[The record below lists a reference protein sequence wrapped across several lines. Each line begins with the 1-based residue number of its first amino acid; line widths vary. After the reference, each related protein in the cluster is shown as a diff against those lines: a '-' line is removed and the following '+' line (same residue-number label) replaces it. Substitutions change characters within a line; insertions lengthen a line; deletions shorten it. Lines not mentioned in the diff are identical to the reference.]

1 VDVQLKFLA
10 KRLAEKRLTLS
21 LTAPASDLLAEQ
33 GYDPVYGARPLK
45 RAIQRLVLDPLAIE
59 ILEGRVPE
67 GSHVTAHREGD
78 KLRFEAIVEA
88 GPRMQE
94 GKAA

>member
-1 VDVQLKFLA
+1 VDVQLKQLA
-10 KRLAEKRLTLS
+10 KRLTERRLTLS
-21 LTAPASDLLAEQ
+21 LTDAARDLLAEQ

-67 GSHVTAHREGD
+67 GSTVQ
-78 KLRFEAIVEA
+78 VEA
-88 GPRMQE
+88 DGEKLKFHAMVEVGPKIPE
-94 GKAA
+94 DKAA